1 MSEISNIHNEARDN
15 SFILFS
21 DLSELNDNSKDI
33 IKTIKEEDGGALER
47 LESFSS
53 QIHNIREVLARQQ
66 LKVVFFGRTS
76 SGKSSLINALLG
88 DTVLP
93 TGLGHT
99 TRCFIQI
106 QGTDESQ
113 PSLMVPLGD
122 TGCFTETPVTCVQD
136 IASALVRLNNEG
148 GHLVILQ
155 WPRAQ
160 CPLLQV
166 TNQNTP

>member
-15 SFILFS
+15 SFMLFS

-33 IKTIKEEDGGALER
+33 LKNIDDGENDEHLAK

-53 QIHNIREVLARQQ
+53 QIHKIREVLARQQ

-76 SGKSSLINALLG
+76 SGKSTLINALLG
-88 DTVLP
+88 DNVLP

-106 QGTDESQ
+106 QGTDETQ
-113 PSLMVPLGD
+113 PSLMVPMGD
-122 TGCFTETPVTCVQD
+122 TGCFTETPVTCLQD
-136 IASALVRLNNEG
+136 IASALVKHNDDDNS
-148 GHLVILQ
+148 LVILN

-166 TNQNTP
+166 LTN